1 MAAEPSIEEREMTA
15 PSQRF
20 AGRTV
25 AITGAAHGIGAAT
38 AQRFLMEGA
47 RVAVIDREAEGFAE
61 TFADQ
66 PAERLLSMAGD
77 CTDAA
82 TLSDFHARIAA
93 SFGPVDILFN
103 NVGQSG
109 RERAAPFHESDE
121 EVWRFV
127 IEVSLMTAMRMSRLV
142 VPAMRERGG
151 RIVNMSSDAAFVGD
165 AGLTDYAAAK
175 MGIVGFTRALA
186 RELAPH
192 GVTVNA
198 VAPGAIRTRAHDRL
212 TPSVIE
218 RIRATT
224 PAGFIAEPKDVA
236 GVVAFLASE
245 DARYITG
252 QTLLIDGGRWMI

>member
-1 MAAEPSIEEREMTA
+1 MTEQT
-15 PSQRF
+15 QRF
-20 AGRTV
+20 AGKTI

-38 AQRFLMEGA
+38 ARRFLAEGA

-61 TFADQ
+61 TLADA
-66 PAERLLSMAGD
+66 PSEPLLTIAGD

-82 TLSDFHARIAA
+82 VLADFHQRTVAA
-93 SFGPVDILFN
+93 FGPVDVLFN

-109 RERAAPFHESDE
+109 RERAAQFHESQE

-127 IEVSLMTAMRMSRLV
+127 FEVSLFTAMRMSRLV
-142 VPAMRERGG
+142 VPTMRERGG
-151 RIVNMSSDAAFVGD
+151 RIVNMSSDAALVGD

-175 MGIVGFTRALA
+175 MGIVGFTRSLA

-192 GVTVNA
+192 RVTVNA

-212 TPSVIE
+212 TPAVIE
-218 RIRATT
+218 RIKATT
-224 PAGFIAEPKDVA
+224 PAGFIAEPEDVA

-252 QTLLIDGGRWMI
+252 QTLLIDGGRWMV

>member
-1 MAAEPSIEEREMTA
+1 MTSA
-15 PSQRF
+15 RF
-20 AGRTV
+20 TGKTV

-38 AQRFLMEGA
+38 ARRFLDEGA
-47 RVAVIDREAEGFAE
+47 KVAVIDREAESFAE
-61 TFADQ
+61 SFAGQ
-66 PAERLLSMAGD
+66 PAERLLTMVGD

-82 TLSDFHARIAA
+82 VLADFHARTVAA
-93 SFGPVDILFN
+93 FGPVDILFN

-109 RERAAPFHESDE
+109 RERAAQFHESQE

-127 IEVSLMTAMRMSRLV
+127 LEVSLFTAMRMSRLV

-151 RIVNMSSDAAFVGD
+151 RIVNMSSDAALVGD

-175 MGIVGFTRALA
+175 MGIIGFTRSLA

-192 GVTVNA
+192 RVTVNA

-212 TPSVIE
+212 TPAVIE
-218 RIRATT
+218 RIKATT
-224 PAGFIAEPKDVA
+224 PAGFIAEPEDVA
-236 GVVAFLASE
+236 GCVAFLASE
-245 DARYITG
+245 DARYVTG

>member
-1 MAAEPSIEEREMTA
+1 MTD

-20 AGRTV
+20 AGKTV

-38 AQRFLMEGA
+38 ALRFLTEGA

-61 TFADQ
+61 NFADH
-66 PAERLLSMAGD
+66 PADRLLAVAGD

-82 TLSDFHARIAA
+82 VLADFHDRAVAT
-93 SFGPVDILFN
+93 FGPVDVLFN

-109 RERAAPFHESDE
+109 RERSAPFHESAE

-127 IEVSLMTAMRMSRLV
+127 LEVSLLTAMRMSRLV
-142 VPAMRERGG
+142 AGVMRQRGG
-151 RIVNMSSDAAFVGD
+151 RIVNMSSDAGFVGD
-165 AGLTDYAAAK
+165 AGLADYAAAK

-212 TPSVIE
+212 TPAVIE
-218 RIRATT
+218 RIKATT
-224 PAGFIAEPKDVA
+224 PAGFIAEPEDVA
-236 GVVAFLASE
+236 GVVAFLASD

-252 QTLLIDGGRWMI
+252 QTLLVDGGRWMI

>member
-1 MAAEPSIEEREMTA
+1 MIASSP
-15 PSQRF
+15 RF
-20 AGRTV
+20 AGKTV

-38 AQRFLMEGA
+38 ALRFLAEGA

-61 TFADQ
+61 NLGDH
-66 PAERLLSMAGD
+66 PAERLLSVAGD

-82 TLSDFHARIAA
+82 ALAGFHDRTVAA
-93 SFGPVDILFN
+93 FGPIDVLFN

-109 RERAAPFHESDE
+109 RERAAPFHESEE

-127 IEVSLMTAMRMSRLV
+127 LEVSLLTAMRMSRLV
-142 VPAMRERGG
+142 APTMRQRGG
-151 RIVNMSSDAAFVGD
+151 RIINMSSDAAFVGD
-165 AGLTDYAAAK
+165 AGLADYAAAK

-218 RIRATT
+218 RIKATT
-224 PAGFIAEPKDVA
+224 PAGFIAEPEDVA
-236 GVVAFLASE
+236 GVVAFLASD
-245 DARYITG
+245 DARYVTG

>member
-1 MAAEPSIEEREMTA
+1 MTA
-15 PSQRF
+15 ASRRF
-20 AGRTV
+20 AGKTV
-25 AITGAAHGIGAAT
+25 AITGAAQGIGAAT
-38 AQRFLMEGA
+38 ARRFLAEGG
-47 RVAVIDREAEGFAE
+47 RVALIDREADGLAE
-61 TFADQ
+61 IAADA
-66 PAERLLSMAGD
+66 PAGDIVTMVGD

-82 TLSDFHARIAA
+82 VLAGFHDRAVAA
-93 SFGPVDILFN
+93 FGPVDILFN

-109 RERAAPFHESDE
+109 RERAAPFHESEE

-127 IEVSLMTAMRMSRLV
+127 LEVSLLTTMRMSRLV
-142 VPAMRERGG
+142 VPAMRQRGG

-175 MGIVGFTRALA
+175 MGVVGFTRALA

-212 TPSVIE
+212 APAVID
-218 RIRATT
+218 RIKATT
-224 PAGFIAEPKDVA
+224 PAGFIAEPGDVA
-236 GVVAFLASE
+236 GAVAFLASA

-252 QTLLIDGGRWMI
+252 QTLLIDGGRWMV

>member
-1 MAAEPSIEEREMTA
+1 MTSA
-15 PSQRF
+15 RF
-20 AGRTV
+20 TGKTV

-38 AQRFLMEGA
+38 ARRFLAEGA
-47 RVAVIDREAEGFAE
+47 KVAVIDREADGFAE
-61 TFADQ
+61 SFAGQ
-66 PAERLLSMAGD
+66 PADRLLTMAGD

-82 TLSDFHARIAA
+82 VLADFHARTVAA
-93 SFGPVDILFN
+93 FGPVDILFN

-109 RERAAPFHESDE
+109 RERAAQFHKSQE

-127 IEVSLMTAMRMSRLV
+127 LEVSLFTAMRMSRLV

-151 RIVNMSSDAAFVGD
+151 RIVNMSSDAALVGD

-175 MGIVGFTRALA
+175 MGIIGFTRSLA

-192 GVTVNA
+192 RVTVNA

-212 TPSVIE
+212 TPAVIE
-218 RIRATT
+218 RIKATT
-224 PAGFIAEPKDVA
+224 PAGFIAEPEDVA
-236 GVVAFLASE
+236 GCVAFLASE
-245 DARYITG
+245 DARYVTG